1 MVNPPY
7 RLTRRERQILS
18 CVVNGDSNAEIA
30 RQLGVRVQTIKN
42 ALSIIYGKLGVET
55 RLQLAVYALRH
66 GCEMN
71 VVESTVR
78 QYQSPLKS
86 YR

>member
-42 ALSIIYGKLGVET
+42 ALSSIYGKLASIAAGG
-55 RLQLAVYALRH
+55 LRIASRN
-66 GCEMN
+66 CEMN

-78 QYQSPLKS
+78 QY
-86 YR
+86 